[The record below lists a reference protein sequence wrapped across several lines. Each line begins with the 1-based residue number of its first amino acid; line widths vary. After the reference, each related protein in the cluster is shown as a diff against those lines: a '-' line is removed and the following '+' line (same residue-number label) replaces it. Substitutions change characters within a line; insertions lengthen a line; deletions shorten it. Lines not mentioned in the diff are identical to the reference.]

1 MIIDKKLLA
10 PTGIDNRIVIISRT
24 IYKKARLMTSFSI
37 ANAPCSWGTL
47 EFAGLSGERIT
58 YTQMLDELVAT
69 GYTGT
74 ELGDWGFMPTDPSQL
89 AATLQQRQLTLIGA
103 FVPAPLQGDATQIAT
118 ATAQA
123 QRTAELLARTAQIL
137 GQTHAPLLILAD
149 ANGTDPIRTANAG
162 RITGHTPSGVL
173 VHAAKVASEVA
184 RTVYAASGVQSAF
197 HHHCAGIIETPD
209 EIRRFLMH
217 SDHDVLGLVFD
228 TGHYLFGSGQ
238 NDTDLVAA
246 LTSLARHVRLVH
258 FKDCQPQ
265 IATRTRHEQL
275 DYFAAIQA
283 GIFCELGRGAVDFA
297 AITRTLTSIDYRGW
311 IVVEQDV
318 LPGMG
323 EPRISAAHNRDYLRS
338 IGL

>member
-1 MIIDKKLLA
+1 
-10 PTGIDNRIVIISRT
+10 
-24 IYKKARLMTSFSI
+24 MTNFSI

-89 AATLQQRQLTLIGA
+89 AAELQHRQLTLIGA
-103 FVPAPLQGDATQIAT
+103 FVPVALQGDTT
-118 ATAQA
+118 
-123 QRTAELLARTAQIL
+123 
-137 GQTHAPLLILAD
+137 
-149 ANGTDPIRTANAG
+149 
-162 RITGHTPSGVL
+162 
-173 VHAAKVASEVA
+173 
-184 RTVYAASGVQSAF
+184 
-197 HHHCAGIIETPD
+197 
-209 EIRRFLMH
+209 
-217 SDHDVLGLVFD
+217 
-228 TGHYLFGSGQ
+228 
-238 NDTDLVAA
+238 
-246 LTSLARHVRLVH
+246 
-258 FKDCQPQ
+258 Q

-297 AITRTLTSIDYRGW
+297 AIARTLTAINYQGW

>member
-1 MIIDKKLLA
+1 
-10 PTGIDNRIVIISRT
+10 
-24 IYKKARLMTSFSI
+24 MTSFSI

-89 AATLQQRQLTLIGA
+89 AAVLQHRQLTLIGA
-103 FVPAPLQGDATQIAT
+103 FVPVALQGDTTQIAT
-118 ATAQA
+118 ATDHA
-123 QRTAELLARTAQIL
+123 QRTAELLTRTAQIL
-137 GQTHAPLLILAD
+137 GQAHAPLLILAD

-162 RITGHTPSGVL
+162 RITGRTPSGVI
-173 VHAAKVASEVA
+173 VRAAKVASEVA
-184 RTVYAASGVQSAF
+184 RVVYAASGVRSAF

-217 SDHDVLGLVFD
+217 SDTNVLGLVFD
-228 TGHYLFGSGQ
+228 TGHMLYGSGD
-238 NDTDLVAA
+238 NTTDIAA
-246 LTSLARHVRLVH
+246 LLQEFAPHVRLVH

-297 AITRTLTSIDYRGW
+297 AIARTLTAIGYQGW

>member
-1 MIIDKKLLA
+1 
-10 PTGIDNRIVIISRT
+10 
-24 IYKKARLMTSFSI
+24 MTNFSI

-47 EFAGLSGERIT
+47 EFAGLSGERISS
-58 YTQMLDELVAT
+58 TQMLDELVAT

-89 AATLQQRQLTLIGA
+89 AATLQHRQLTLIGA
-103 FVPAPLQGDATQIAT
+103 FVPVALQGDATQIAT
-118 ATAQA
+118 ATDHA

-137 GQTHAPLLILAD
+137 GQAHAPLLILAD

-162 RITGHTPSGVL
+162 RITGHTPSGVI
-173 VHAAKVASEVA
+173 VQAAKVASEVA
-184 RTVYAASGVQSAF
+184 RTVYAASGVRSAF
-197 HHHCAGIIETPD
+197 HHHCAGIIETPN
-209 EIRRFLMH
+209 EVRRFLMH
-217 SDHDVLGLVFD
+217 CDNDVLGLVFD
-228 TGHYLFGSGQ
+228 TGHMLYGSGD
-238 NDTDLVAA
+238 NTTDIATLLHEFAP
-246 LTSLARHVRLVH
+246 HVRLVH

-265 IATRTRHEQL
+265 IATRTRHDQL

-297 AITRTLTSIDYRGW
+297 AITRTLTTIGYQGW

>member
-1 MIIDKKLLA
+1 
-10 PTGIDNRIVIISRT
+10 
-24 IYKKARLMTSFSI
+24 MTSFSI

-89 AATLQQRQLTLIGA
+89 AAVLQHRQLTLIGA
-103 FVPAPLQGDATQIAT
+103 FVPVALQGDTTQIAT
-118 ATAQA
+118 ATDQA

-137 GQTHAPLLILAD
+137 GQAHAPLLILAD

-162 RITGHTPSGVL
+162 RITGRTPSGVI
-173 VHAAKVASEVA
+173 VRAAKVASEVA
-184 RTVYAASGVQSAF
+184 RVVYAASGVRSAF

-217 SDHDVLGLVFD
+217 SDTDVLGLVFD
-228 TGHYLFGSGQ
+228 TGHMLYGSGD
-238 NDTDLVAA
+238 NTTNIAA
-246 LTSLARHVRLVH
+246 LLQEFAPHVRLVH
-258 FKDCQPQ
+258 FKDCQPE
-265 IATRTRHEQL
+265 IATRIRHDQL

-297 AITRTLTSIDYRGW
+297 AIARTLTAIGYQGW

>member
-1 MIIDKKLLA
+1 MGK
-10 PTGIDNRIVIISRT
+10 
-24 IYKKARLMTSFSI
+24 M
-37 ANAPCSWGTL
+37 
-47 EFAGLSGERIT
+47 GLSGRAFIPLLSSFACAIPGIMAT
-58 YTQMLDELVAT
+58 RTIANWRDRLATIMVAPLMT
-69 GYTGT
+69 CSARLPVYA
-74 ELGDWGFMPTDPSQL
+74 L
-89 AATLQQRQLTLIGA
+89 LIGA
-103 FVPAPLQGDATQIAT
+103 FVPVALQGDTTQIAT
-118 ATAQA
+118 ATDQA

-137 GQTHAPLLILAD
+137 GQAHAPLLILAD

-162 RITGHTPSGVL
+162 RITGRTPSGVI
-173 VHAAKVASEVA
+173 VRAAKVASEVA
-184 RTVYAASGVQSAF
+184 RVVYAASGVRSAF

-217 SDHDVLGLVFD
+217 SDTDVLGLVFD
-228 TGHYLFGSGQ
+228 TGHMLYGSGD
-238 NDTDLVAA
+238 NTTDITA
-246 LTSLARHVRLVH
+246 LLHEFAPHVRLVH
-258 FKDCQPQ
+258 FKDCQPE
-265 IATRTRHEQL
+265 IATHIRHDQL

-297 AITRTLTSIDYRGW
+297 AIARTLTAINYQGW

>member
-1 MIIDKKLLA
+1 
-10 PTGIDNRIVIISRT
+10 
-24 IYKKARLMTSFSI
+24 MTNFSI

-47 EFAGLSGERIT
+47 EFAGLSGERIS

-89 AATLQQRQLTLIGA
+89 ATTLQQRQLTLIGA
-103 FVPAPLQGDATQIAT
+103 FVPVALQGDATQIAT
-118 ATAQA
+118 ATDQA

-137 GQTHAPLLILAD
+137 GQAHQPLIILAD
-149 ANGTDPIRTANAG
+149 DNGNDPYRTAHAG
-162 RITGHTPSGVL
+162 RIQTPSSESIL
-173 VHAAKVASEVA
+173 AHAGAIASQVAHAVNHG
-184 RTVYAASGVQSAF
+184 SGLTCAF
-197 HHHCAGIIETPD
+197 HHHCAGIVETPS
-209 EIRRFLMH
+209 EIATFLAH
-217 SDHDVLGLVFD
+217 TDPALIGIVFD

-246 LTSLARHVRLVH
+246 LTNLAPRLRLVH
-258 FKDCQPQ
+258 FKDCQPE

-297 AITRTLTSIDYRGW
+297 AIARTLTTIGYHGW

-323 EPRISAAHNRDYLRS
+323 APRISAAHNRTYLRS

>member
-1 MIIDKKLLA
+1 
-10 PTGIDNRIVIISRT
+10 
-24 IYKKARLMTSFSI
+24 MTPLRI

-69 GYTGT
+69 GYSGT
-74 ELGDWGFMPTDPSQL
+74 ELGDWGFMPTNPRQL
-89 AATLQQRQLTLIGA
+89 ADELARRQLTLIGA
-103 FVPAPLQGDATQIAT
+103 FMPVALQGDTTQITT
-118 ATAQA
+118 ATTHA
-123 QRTAELLARTAQIL
+123 QRTAELLTHTAHIL

-149 ANGTDPIRTANAG
+149 ANGTDPVRTANAG
-162 RITGHTPSGVL
+162 RITGRTPSGVI
-173 VHAAKVASEVA
+173 VRAANVASEVA
-184 RTVYAASGVQSAF
+184 RAIYAASGLQSAF

-209 EIRRFLMH
+209 EVRRFLMH
-217 SDHDVLGLVFD
+217 SDNHVLGLVFD
-228 TGHYLFGSGQ
+228 TGHMLYGSGD
-238 NDTDLVAA
+238 NTTDIAA
-246 LTSLARHVRLVH
+246 LLHEFAPRVRLVH
-258 FKDCQPQ
+258 FKDCHPE

-283 GIFCELGRGAVDFA
+283 GIFCELGKGAVQFT
-297 AITRTLTSIDYRGW
+297 AIRDTLHQIGYSGW

-323 EPRISAAHNRDYLRS
+323 APRLSADANRVYLRS

>member
-1 MIIDKKLLA
+1 
-10 PTGIDNRIVIISRT
+10 
-24 IYKKARLMTSFSI
+24 MTNFSI

-47 EFAGLSGERIT
+47 EFAGLSGERISS
-58 YTQMLDELVAT
+58 TQMLDELVAT

-89 AATLQQRQLTLIGA
+89 AATLQHRQLTLIGA
-103 FVPAPLQGDATQIAT
+103 FVPVALQGDATQIAT
-118 ATAQA
+118 ATDHA

-137 GQTHAPLLILAD
+137 GQAHAPLLILAD

-162 RITGHTPSGVL
+162 RITGHTPSGVI
-173 VHAAKVASEVA
+173 VQAAKVASEVA
-184 RTVYAASGVQSAF
+184 RTVYAASGVRSAF
-197 HHHCAGIIETPD
+197 HHHCAGIIETPN
-209 EIRRFLMH
+209 EVRRFLMH
-217 SDHDVLGLVFD
+217 CDNDVLGLVFD
-228 TGHYLFGSGQ
+228 TGHMLYGSGD
-238 NDTDLVAA
+238 NTTDIATLLHEFAP
-246 LTSLARHVRLVH
+246 HVRLVH

-265 IATRTRHEQL
+265 IATRTRHDQL

-297 AITRTLTSIDYRGW
+297 AITRTLTAIGYQGW